1 MKRVTQSTTSVGV
14 PSRASKSDSGTL
26 LTLQRGLWLLE
37 AIAADNG
44 NATAKTLSYRLGLK
58 KGTCY
63 HLLRTLEE
71 EGYIVRLAGGRF
83 TLGGRIAVLQ
93 DSVRAAL
100 APLPQFVDL
109 LVKLHERLEETVY
122 ISGWCED
129 DIVLQRYIEGSQ
141 AVHVGN
147 LEIGYRENMHARA
160 SGKAILAFLPLAWLR
175 AYFATR
181 GLPPRTPNTITDL
194 GSLVEHLETVARHGV
209 AVDIEE
215 FSQDVCCVAATIF
228 DRKAFPVGAY
238 AASVPAMRFEARRT
252 ELINAV
258 QQAAVMASQ
267 YLGYSESYPPKSPL
281 TQDDLDDMPCKAASL
296 KGGEQTNRLR

>member
-1 MKRVTQSTTSVGV
+1 MERVTASTTSVGV
-14 PSRASKSDSGTL
+14 SPRASKPDSGTL
-26 LTLQRGLWLLE
+26 LTLQRGLRLLE
-37 AIAADNG
+37 AIAEDNS
-44 NATAKTLSYRLGLK
+44 NATAKSLSYRLGLK

-109 LVKLHERLEETVY
+109 LMRLHERLEETVY

-129 DIVLQRYIEGSQ
+129 DIVLQRYIEGSK

-147 LEIGYRENMHARA
+147 LEIGYRENMHTRA
-160 SGKAILAFLPLAWLR
+160 SGKAILAFLPVGRVR

-194 GSLVEHLETVARHGV
+194 GSLVEYLETVARSGV
-209 AVDIEE
+209 AIDIEE

-228 DRKAFPVGAY
+228 DRKAYPVGSY

-252 ELINAV
+252 EVTSAV
-258 QQAAVMASQ
+258 RHAAVEASR
-267 YLGYSESYPPKSPL
+267 YLGYSRSYPPKSPL
-281 TQDDLDDMPCKAASL
+281 IRGDLDDVSCNDVRL
-296 KGGEQTNRLR
+296 EGGDQIDRLR